1 MFRIAAPAKSILI
14 VGAGPAGLTLGIELL
29 RRGVPCCVIDALHA
43 PATTSRAF
51 TVHARTLELFEMM
64 GIIDPFLEQGLRGI
78 SMDYRFHDAG
88 QIVRLDFTTLN
99 SKYPCFRIIS
109 QTDTEQILREHF
121 LRLGGVI
128 DWHTELRAVTVD
140 DGAVTATLFDTA
152 GRRTETVQPDW
163 LIGCDGAHSVVRRLI
178 GADFPGARDHGAV
191 MWMTD
196 APLTGRPG
204 EAGRVCYD
212 IGADHML
219 LTTQLPN
226 GTWRVLVSGAGDTD
240 SVDSSPEAFQKILD
254 QHFDGTVIL
263 GDPQWTS
270 VFQVGRYLSATY
282 RQGPILL
289 CGDAAHLQAPVGGQ
303 GMNVAIQDAV
313 NLGWKLAAVATGAVG
328 PALLDTY
335 EQERRPIGEKV
346 IADTDELHSVI
357 LNHGVPLTERLAKTQ
372 EPGFLD
378 RAVRNISGI
387 AYRYRDT
394 TTASLLRG
402 LGLGDR
408 APDVEA

>member
-1 MFRIAAPAKSILI
+1 MFRITAPAESILI

-29 RRGVPCCVIDALHA
+29 RRGVPCHVLEALHA
-43 PATTSRAF
+43 PVATSRAF
-51 TVHARTLELFEMM
+51 TVHARSLELFEVM
-64 GIIDPFLEQGLRGI
+64 GIVDPFLDRGLRGL
-78 SMDYRFHDAG
+78 SMDYRFRDAG
-88 QIVRLDFTTLN
+88 EVVRLDFTTLD
-99 SKYPCFRIIS
+99 SPYPCFRIIS

-140 DGAVTATLFDTA
+140 DGAVTATLLNTA
-152 GRRTETVQPDW
+152 DWRTETVHPDW
-163 LIGCDGAHSVVRRLI
+163 LIGCDGAHSVVRRFI
-178 GADFPGARDHGAV
+178 GAEFPGTRDHGSV

-196 APLTGRPG
+196 APLTGNPG

-226 GTWRVLVSGAGDTD
+226 GTWRVLVNGAGDTD
-240 SVDSSPEAFQKILD
+240 SIDSSPEAFQEVLD

-263 GDPQWTS
+263 GEPQWTS
-270 VFQVGRYLSATY
+270 VFQISRHLSATY
-282 RQGPILL
+282 RKGPILL

-303 GMNVAIQDAV
+303 GMNIAIQDAV

-328 PALLDTY
+328 PALLNTY
-335 EQERRPIGEKV
+335 EQERRLIGEKV

-387 AYRYRDT
+387 AYNYRAT

-402 LGLGDR
+402 LGVGDS